1 MVMFMRK
8 WKLYW
13 IISDGEDDC
22 FVVAKNSRSARAVE
36 KYGCWFLNELEDF
49 DVIRV
54 MDVPDKYEL
63 MAKKRYCKIN
73 VNEDIDINTLNIWPD
88 YATDWLLKKLGA
100 EIRVVDNKKEFLI
113 DDIVYAPGYVYPI
126 GKRAMKE
133 LYEFDSDRKMD
144 ITDVSYEG
152 IDEAIERML
161 GKAITTIH
169 RIENY
174 ITESYIFGIGV
185 ERFSKYP
192 IWEMTKL
199 WKDKLTFGRLIN
211 LMEENFI
218 INDDIKKS
226 LQLFLTQR
234 NKIAHGLTMD
244 ERFNIDT
251 FWGKKEIVGYLALF
265 LKNASLLEPAIE
277 SAYIFTIGLSF
288 YIMKSSGDKFDKE
301 QEKLMKKFEKDPNV
315 QEKLNIFFGVFE
327 FKEN

>member
-1 MVMFMRK
+1 MSK

-13 IISDGEDDC
+13 VMSDGEEDC

-54 MDVPDKYEL
+54 MDIPDKYEL
-63 MAKKRYCKIN
+63 MAKKRYCKTN

-100 EIRVVDNKKEFLI
+100 EIRVVEDKKEFLI
-113 DDIVYAPGYVYPI
+113 DDMVYAPGCVYPV

-133 LYEFDSDRKMD
+133 LFEFDSDRKMD
-144 ITDVSYEG
+144 ITNVSYEG
-152 IDEAIERML
+152 IDGVIERML
-161 GKAITTIH
+161 GRAITTIH

-174 ITESYIFGIGV
+174 IMESYIFGLGV
-185 ERFSKYP
+185 KKYEHYS
-192 IWEMTKL
+192 IDEMVKF
-199 WKDKLTFGRLIN
+199 WKEKLTFGRLIN

-226 LQLFLTQR
+226 IQLFLTQR

-251 FWGKKEIVGYLALF
+251 FWGKKETVGYLALF
-265 LKNASLLEPAIE
+265 LKNASLLENAIE
-277 SAYIFTIGLSF
+277 SAYIFTVGLSF

-301 QEKLMKKFEKDPNV
+301 QERLMEKFEKDHNV
-315 QEKLNIFFGVFE
+315 QKKLNIFFEVFQ
-327 FKEN
+327 FKEY

>member
-1 MVMFMRK
+1 MSK

-13 IISDGEDDC
+13 VISDGEEDC
-22 FVVAKNSRSARAVE
+22 FVVAKNSRSAIAVE
-36 KYGCWFLNELEDF
+36 KYGCWIFHNLEDF

-54 MDVPDKYEL
+54 MDIPDKYEL
-63 MAKKRYCKIN
+63 IYKKREFKKRRKEFKDISEFN
-73 VNEDIDINTLNIWPD
+73 VWPD
-88 YATDWLLKKLGA
+88 YATDCLLKKLGA
-100 EIRVVDNKKEFLI
+100 EIRYIDDKKEVLI

-133 LYEFDSDRKMD
+133 LYEFDNDRKMD
-144 ITDVSYEG
+144 ITNISYEG
-152 IDEAIERML
+152 VDEVIERML

-218 INDDIKKS
+218 INEDIKKS

-277 SAYIFTIGLSF
+277 SAYFFTVGFSF
-288 YIMKSSGDKFDKE
+288 YIMKSSGDKFTKE
-301 QEKLMKKFEKDPNV
+301 QEKLMEKFEIDSYV
-315 QEKLNIFFGVFE
+315 QEKLNLFFDVFE
-327 FKEN
+327 FK